1 MSAASNFK
9 LFGRTGG
16 YYLFWTGAV
25 YLVVGLSCAF
35 YFRNVPAEYIQS
47 VWILVLALPFIVPP
61 VGRYFNLDVEWDRKM
76 FGWRKRQIAEQVAKD
91 IDDLPETPEVAE
103 VKEPEDKFDA
113 SEATY
118 TVGKN
123 QAGNIQLRMKLQY
136 GGSSTLTMA
145 PEAVVEL
152 IELLAVN
159 IRKQYSVEVTEL
171 VVEEKSNPVD

>member
-1 MSAASNFK
+1 MQW
-9 LFGRTGG
+9 FGRTGG
-16 YYLFWTGAV
+16 YYLFWTGFV

-35 YFRNVPAEYIQS
+35 YYRDFPAEYIQA
-47 VWILVLALPFIVPP
+47 VWILVLALPFLVPP

-91 IDDLPETPEVAE
+91 IGDLPETPEVAE

-159 IRKQYSVEVTEL
+159 IRKQYSVEITEL

>member
-1 MSAASNFK
+1 MSVASNFK

-25 YLVVGLSCAF
+25 YLVAGLSCAF
-35 YFRNVPAEYIQS
+35 YFRDFPAEYIQA
-47 VWILVLALPFIVPP
+47 VWLLVLALPFIVPP

-103 VKEPEDKFDA
+103 VEEPKEKFDA
-113 SEATY
+113 TEATY
-118 TVGKN
+118 TIGKN
-123 QAGNIQLRMKLQY
+123 QAGNIQLRMKLEH
-136 GGSSTLTMA
+136 GSASLTMA

-152 IELLAVN
+152 IEQLAVN
-159 IRKQYSVEVTEL
+159 IRKQYYVEISEL
-171 VVEEKSNPVD
+171 AVEEQSNEVD